1 MNTIDKMY
9 DNYTSGE
16 KKVDELHHR
25 IAVQLN
31 IPDSEMGCPTK
42 PSIRLSTDY

>member
-31 IPDSEMGCPTK
+31 IPDFGNVDAVLYLRYS
-42 PSIRLSTDY
+42 R